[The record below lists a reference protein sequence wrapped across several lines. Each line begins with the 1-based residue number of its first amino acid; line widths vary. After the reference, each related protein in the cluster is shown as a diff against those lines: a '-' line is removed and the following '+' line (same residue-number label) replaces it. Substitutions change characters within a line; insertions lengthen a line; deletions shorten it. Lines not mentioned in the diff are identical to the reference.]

1 MNKYVF
7 LIPLL
12 PLIGFLING
21 LGRNYLSK
29 TLVGIIGSGVLIA
42 SFVISLLLF
51 REVAAPGFGT
61 QVIRYFEWIS

>member
-21 LGRNYLSK
+21 LGRNFLSR

-42 SFVISLLLF
+42 SFVIRCYRDWETDRKSTRLN
-51 REVAAPGFGT
+51 
-61 QVIRYFEWIS
+61 SSH